1 MPNHNT
7 ISEEDFE
14 IKLRHAIKYTGYVEG
29 VGYAEWLPVPHISST
44 PDYPHDGRMFSQGS
58 NFVSNDYA
66 LLITPVEQTL
76 NEKDVLKSIVQIN
89 PDGSRLVNMGKSEK
103 PEELSRLGKI
113 DVKIDTVNQ
122 RIKITTHNVNGDI
135 ENMQTTTRSLTYTF
149 SQFKNEYP
157 FFNKNITFSTE
168 QKSSINTQEVLSQ
181 AGKTAYIAGIIT
193 SEINRHMGKVS
204 YFRPIR
210 DGWKTVYQASS
221 KWRYSIIPGNIASKI
236 ARFAK
241 PVAGVGAVITFLYD
255 AKGID
260 IWRNSPNDKNAVH
273 PAKGGIDMIF
283 IGIGFA
289 GPAGAIVS
297 AFYFGIDG
305 FYPGGWAQALEDRDR
320 REKEVQKIIPKY
332 REVPYGPKW

>member
-103 PEELSRLGKI
+103 PEELSRLGKV
-113 DVKIDTVNQ
+113 DLKIDTVNQ

-221 KWRYSIIPGNIASKI
+221 RWRYSIIPGKMAVQIAKMARYVGI
-236 ARFAK
+236 AGAGITISYD
-241 PVAGVGAVITFLYD
+241 VAGVN
-255 AKGID
+255 K
-260 IWRNSPNDKNAVH
+260 WRKDPNKEGAVH
-273 PAKGGIDMIF
+273 PAKAGVDVF
-283 IGIGFA
+283 FSGIGFA
-289 GPAGAIVS
+289 GFGGVVASTI
-297 AFYFGIDG
+297 YFGVDG
-305 FYPGGWAQALEDRDR
+305 FYPGGWKQYLIHQGEYYKGD
-320 REKEVQKIIPKY
+320 
-332 REVPYGPKW
+332 PYMYHK

>member
-7 ISEEDFE
+7 ISEEDFA

-103 PEELSRLGKI
+103 PEELSRLGKV
-113 DVKIDTVNQ
+113 DLKIDTVNQ

-135 ENMQTTTRSLTYTF
+135 ENMQTTTRSVTYTY
-149 SQFKNEYP
+149 SQFKHEYP

-168 QKSSINTQEVLSQ
+168 RDGSFITQERVNQ
-181 AGKTAYIAGIIT
+181 ASKVAYIAGIIT

-204 YFRPIR
+204 YFRPIV
-210 DGWKTVYQASS
+210 DGWRTVYQASS
-221 KWRYSIIPGNIASKI
+221 KWRYSIIPGRIANGVAKMATPI
-236 ARFAK
+236 AGIG
-241 PVAGVGAVITFLYD
+241 AGITIYQSG
-255 AKGID
+255 KGIFEY
-260 IWRNSPNDKNAVH
+260 ISNSQNRNMTHLTKASLD
-273 PAKGGIDMIF
+273 
-283 IGIGFA
+283 IGIALYGLTGGA
-289 GPAGAIVS
+289 PGAIVS
-297 AFYFGIDG
+297 TIYFGVDT
-305 FYPGGWAQALEDRDR
+305 FYPGGWKQYFINQGEYYKGD
-320 REKEVQKIIPKY
+320 
-332 REVPYGPKW
+332 PYMYYK

>member
-7 ISEEDFE
+7 ISEEDFA

-122 RIKITTHNVNGDI
+122 RIKITTHNLVGDS
-135 ENMQTTTRSLTYTF
+135 ENLQTTTRSLTYTF
-149 SQFKNEYP
+149 SHFKQEYP

-221 KWRYSIIPGNIASKI
+221 RWRYSIIPGNIASKI
-236 ARFAK
+236 AKMAK
-241 PVAGVGAVITFLYD
+241 PVAGVGAGITLYYDYHGYKIWDKDPTHKD
-255 AKGID
+255 AI
-260 IWRNSPNDKNAVH
+260 H
-273 PAKGGIDMIF
+273 PVKGGFDTIF
-283 IGIGFA
+283 SVLGILG
-289 GPAGAIVS
+289 GTYGAVYSTI
-297 AFYFGIDG
+297 YFGVDS
-305 FYPGGWAQALEDRDR
+305 FYPGGW
-320 REKEVQKIIPKY
+320 PKY
-332 REVPYGPKW
+332 IENYNKYCVPHPYGRLR